1 MGSREDSSGRPSRLL
16 RIVPPSVRQTSLLA
30 RPFMYSRSCSWTALP
45 IPYPPAFRNRSY
57 AVESS
62 KGGTEWPH
70 PPFSPLPTALWAVG
84 RGEKNPCPLGNGLRK
99 SYGIH
104 DVRGRY
110 QPTVRLARV
119 RYVRATRCTSSGV
132 T

>member
-45 IPYPPAFRNRSY
+45 IPYPPAFWNRSY

-62 KGGTEWPH
+62 KGG
-70 PPFSPLPTALWAVG
+70 
-84 RGEKNPCPLGNGLRK
+84 REKILAPLGNGLRK